1 MEKSA
6 WFHLANNCCMSILYH
21 LRRIAET
28 GREHVSNNFKPLPEP
43 QREQFALLR
52 TRIDT
57 LFNDVLDML
66 NSEDAVTANYLRH
79 ECEVIKNELS
89 STYHRLYEQ
98 IRTGDAS
105 SLGVMYVYLNILQ
118 ETNEMV
124 STIRKYIR
132 AYAKLLD
139 TGFTGHPSQTA
150 APAPNFVPES

>member
-1 MEKSA
+1 
-6 WFHLANNCCMSILYH
+6 
-21 LRRIAET
+21 
-28 GREHVSNNFKPLPEP
+28 
-43 QREQFALLR
+43 
-52 TRIDT
+52 
-57 LFNDVLDML
+57 ML

-132 AYAKLLD
+132 ACKRI
-139 TGFTGHPSQTA
+139 
-150 APAPNFVPES
+150 E